1 MATSYTTTIK
11 NLKPQSWSRQTVAD
25 GQALNN
31 SFLEPTH
38 LKDLKLAEGLD
49 ATNDRIDGVN
59 TQITDIQA
67 VIPDDAGSDNKLITT
82 DQVEQKISDVLSN
95 SDLIYLD
102 PVNGDDANDGLT
114 PLTPVKYLKRAAEV
128 FQEKFGGTKVVVKV
142 INTSC
147 PENYQES
154 ETWINPGNSTNLFLD
169 DIPAI
174 TEAVILNEGGL
185 CLSDQ
190 DYQTVPGQH
199 SGSAYPKYYLN
210 VVSDRSIGMYF
221 STNPIVNSIEAV
233 SKTGD
238 IYITGSYLQE
248 LKSMKLTCQNG
259 SLYTS
264 FGPRFNAMLDTE
276 TEYYFDALYILGS
289 HTCCAGK
296 KATVISRNEI
306 DISPFNVLSNISTI
320 PNFLTYSLD
329 VYSAGTI
336 NFGSSWH
343 YIGTRLSVKSIGG
356 KKASLLLYDI
366 DGHSSDGTGLYSPG
380 DPTKTSYPDID
391 IDWNGDVYLGY
402 YTGDPSQSHI
412 RMLANNFKM
421 KCRKMSYWGTAD
433 LFSRSDIDIE
443 LEDGDTN
450 SLARNEHLY
459 ADGTVKITSKNAL
472 KFLNFIHADNVDIT
486 AGGIP
491 EYKPVNRYTDSG
503 SSTADQNRTVIADIN
518 ARIINAIEFFVGSA
532 DSYTTSNYA
541 ARYSIRTSG
550 DFSDYGYS
558 IQNGNATVSLDVAGS
573 ATISYNSS
581 MLVKRL
587 VLRSDHA
594 YFTNSGVYA
603 ASFDIK
609 SSKIQVQNS
618 GRLNQW
624 FSYAGGGWEIG
635 YKNGSSVYN
644 GGSWSHSFEDISIVE
659 CDTLEFLNQGFYSGW
674 IRPAYTTD
682 TSGAALK
689 HDWNISVGTLIPF
702 RVSDNSYNGGT
713 EYCSLIGQPFQG
725 APNSAIM
732 GTIGDVM
739 IGNGQFV
746 SEFKHDWFMN
756 DNDRS
761 YYENYRWNGS
771 TISCHFLKEIS
782 QNLYIDFNQG
792 NDAYDGLSKETP
804 VRTMWG
810 LNKAKNKLVNNPATR
825 YVMTIHVMSSSSGS
839 YDSSFGTY
847 FGPENGLD
855 FDYSER
861 NSRNRGL
868 LYNWYAAKYLDDNKA
883 TLLPDGWRVPTSSD
897 FSSLTSK
904 NINDIVASDWIGSDK
919 YGLDLCRC
927 LYGFSRSDY
936 SIKAEYCRLW
946 TSTQNDTGSARY
958 YQIEH
963 SISSYTS
970 YKTEC
975 YSIRLVKDAT
985 GVSDGTR
992 GTVEIGGQTYDT
1004 TVIGGK
1010 EWLCRNLDYSFTGAS
1025 FRDRS
1030 NPIDN
1035 TTDPQCAYAWYSS
1048 SGYYNMPFSSC
1059 AYLEIVSEQPFLS
1072 VTVRGLHSGVCKITG
1087 FRNVYVVDTYINC
1100 LNIDVS
1106 EMLNYV
1112 TGYGGYGGYGQ
1123 PDQWRPSYLVAKARQ
1138 FFGIGFMSANQ
1149 TYIEA
1154 QSLFKVCSN
1163 ANSIGSGARPS
1174 IVGLFTVV
1182 AGNVQFADNTALI
1195 ENVSVSIEASGGF
1208 ICDSPPNI
1216 NHATLKLTTGEY
1228 SSTAMFQIQYSA
1240 IEINA
1245 TNTLYFN
1252 YLSANSC
1259 QLEIKAKHVYFN
1271 SETIISDSSIYFDA
1285 KEYIELYQPLRL
1297 YGNGSSQNR
1306 ITTQYFILH
1315 SNGALYVHG
1324 GRYKIDCAV
1333 LPLVIRVKSQ
1343 ETGMPAGNTEV
1354 FLNADIVQNGVFS
1367 IEGNP
1372 QSETFDLEAHIRD
1385 YRDGKFVTTNQSSFY
1400 SGGANITRCKG
1411 LIEFYTGTNRDSNL
1425 ADWRGTVAPNADYE
1439 VIVLNKSKQLVAGQG
1454 IDISDTGDEIVVSA
1468 NPKSMIVQV
1477 PVTIANGVA
1486 TAMLSLNRYNV
1497 ITGIDSTVTD
1507 LVIVMPV
1514 ESTESLLTEVGFEF
1528 YLDAFS
1534 QTLNS
1539 VTFANSTEQLSSIVP
1554 DEFTPEHIYQGVL
1567 VNRCIT
1573 LVEYDRPDI
1582 NVLEINGKKY
1592 RTVKI
1597 GEQTWMAENLADPNS
1612 GVWYDNDQATYEPLG
1627 YGKLYTLSE
1636 AETIANSVFGWHLPT
1651 RNEFE
1656 ILDGIANYVKF
1667 NQEGI
1672 VLKST
1677 SGWYNDGDGTNDLG
1691 FNFKP
1696 AGIGIPSGS
1705 STSFQLATRTGS
1717 IITST
1722 PDPANT
1728 PTGYF
1733 NYNAN
1738 YDSDVA
1744 GFSQVSNSLRAS
1756 VRLVKDMSVNIG
1768 GRDYKVVQIGNQ
1780 LWMAENLDWKFN
1792 TLNFRDSSN
1801 NPLDTTTAIQAAYF
1815 NYDESTYGADGNKYG
1830 LLYNWYAVDYLNNHL
1845 SELGVPSGWHVP
1857 TRAEWSAL
1865 VSAVGE
1871 NPGTKLKSSSGWS
1884 SGAGTD
1890 DYGFSAVPAGRW
1902 YNNRFSYVGS
1912 YAHFWTSEPD
1922 GSYAWYRYIDT
1933 GTSVYESS
1941 NSQFSGFCYS
1951 VRLVKDSN

>member
-1 MATSYTTTIK
+1 MSKKIRLGYDILSKRAIETESGVNI
-11 NLKPQSWSRQTVAD
+11 D
-25 GQALNN
+25 DALRRHDNEISDINN
-31 SFLEPTH
+31 S
-38 LKDLKLAEGLD
+38 
-49 ATNDRIDGVN
+49 
-59 TQITDIQA
+59 ITDIEGDIVDIREDIGRKVEYVMSKFDHFV
-67 VIPDDAGSDNKLITT
+67 VI
-82 DQVEQKISDVLSN
+82 
-95 SDLIYLD
+95 D

-154 ETWINPGNSTNLFLD
+154 ETWLNPGNSTNLFLD

-185 CLSDQ
+185 CLSDL
-190 DYQTVPGQH
+190 DYQTVPGQS
-199 SGSAYPKYYLN
+199 SGVAYPKYYLN

-221 STNPIVNSIEAV
+221 SVNPIVNSIEAV

-259 SLYTS
+259 SLWTS
-264 FGPRFNAMLDTE
+264 FGPRYNAMLDTE
-276 TEYYFDALYILGS
+276 TEYYFDALYILNS
-289 HTCCAGK
+289 SCCAGK

-320 PNFLTYSLD
+320 PQFLTYSLD

-336 NFGSSWH
+336 KFGSSWQ
-343 YIGTRLSVKSIGG
+343 YIGTRLSVKSIGE
-356 KKASLLLYDI
+356 KKASLLIYEI
-366 DGHSSDGTGLYSPG
+366 DGHSSDGTGSYSPG

-402 YTGDPSQSHI
+402 YTGDSSQSRI
-412 RMLANNFKM
+412 KMLANNFKM
-421 KCRKMSYWGTAD
+421 KCRKMSYWGSAD
-433 LFSRSDIDIE
+433 IFSRSDIEIE
-443 LEDGDTN
+443 LEDGATN
-450 SLARNEHLY
+450 TLGYYEHLY

-472 KFLNFIHADNVDIT
+472 KFLNYIHADNVEIV

-503 SSTADQNRTVIADIN
+503 SSTADENRTVIADIN
-518 ARIINAIEFFVGSA
+518 ARIKNAIEYFVGSA
-532 DSYTTSNYA
+532 DNYTTSNDA

-609 SSKIQVQNS
+609 SSKIQVQNG

-624 FSYAGGGWEIG
+624 FSYGGGGWVIG
-635 YKNGSSVYN
+635 YKNGSEVYN
-644 GGSWSHSFEDISIVE
+644 GGSWGHNFEDVSIVE
-659 CDTLEFLNQGFYSGW
+659 CDTLEFMNQGFYSGW

-689 HDWNISVGTLIPF
+689 HDWNISVGTLIPY
-702 RVSDNSYNGGT
+702 RVSDNSYPSGT

-810 LNKAKNKLVNNPATR
+810 LNKAKNQLVTNPASN
-825 YVMTIHVMSSSSGS
+825 YVMTIHVMSTNSGS
-839 YDSSFGTY
+839 YDTSYGTS

-855 FDYSER
+855 FDFSER

-883 TLLPDGWRVPTSSD
+883 TLLPDGWRVPTSGD

-904 NINDIVASDWIGSDK
+904 NISDIVASDWIGSDK

-927 LYGFSRSDY
+927 LYGFSRANY
-936 SIKAEYCRLW
+936 SIDTEYCGLW
-946 TSTQNDTGSARY
+946 TSTEYNTGSARIY
-958 YQIEH
+958 YINK
-963 SISSYTS
+963 SMSSSTTS
-970 YKTEC
+970 KTGC

-992 GTVEIGGQTYDT
+992 GTVEIGGQTYNT

-1030 NPIDN
+1030 NPIDSS
-1035 TTDPQCAYAWYSS
+1035 TDPQCAYAWYSS
-1048 SGYYNMPFSSC
+1048 SGYYNMPFPSC
-1059 AYLEIVSEQPFLS
+1059 QYLEIVSEQPFLS

-1087 FRNVYVVDTYINC
+1087 FRNVYVVDTYIGC

-1106 EMLNYV
+1106 NTLNYV

-1123 PDQWRPSYLVAKARQ
+1123 PDQWRPYYLVAKARE
-1138 FFGIGFMSANQ
+1138 FYGIGFMSASQ

-1154 QSLFKVCSN
+1154 QSLFKVCSS
-1163 ANSIGSGARPS
+1163 ANSIGTSARPS
-1174 IVGLFTVV
+1174 IFGLFTVV
-1182 AGNVQFADNTALI
+1182 AGSVQFADNTALI
-1195 ENVSVSIEASGGF
+1195 ENVSGSIEASGRF
-1208 ICDSPPNI
+1208 ECSSPPNI
-1216 NHATLKLTTGEY
+1216 NYATLKLAMGEY
-1228 SSTAMFQIQYSA
+1228 TSTVLFQIQNSA

-1245 TNTLYFN
+1245 TNNLSFN

-1259 QLEIKAKHVYFN
+1259 QLEIKAKHVSFN

-1306 ITTQYFILH
+1306 ITTQYFNLY

-1333 LPLVIRVKSQ
+1333 LPLIIRVKSQ
-1343 ETGMPAGNTEV
+1343 ETGMPGGNTEV
-1354 FLNADIVQNGVFS
+1354 FLDADIVQNGVFS

-1372 QSETFDLEAHIRD
+1372 QGETFDLEAHVRD
-1385 YRDGKFVTTNQSSFY
+1385 YRNGKFVTTNQSSFY

-1425 ADWRGTVAPNADYE
+1425 ADWRDTIAPNADYE

-1454 IDISDTGDEIVVSA
+1454 IDISDNEDEIVVSA
-1468 NPKSMIVQV
+1468 DSKSMIVQV
-1477 PVTIANGVA
+1477 PVIIANGIAMA
-1486 TAMLSLNRYNV
+1486 TLSLNRYNV

-1507 LVIVMPV
+1507 LVIGMPV
-1514 ESTESLLTEVGFEF
+1514 ESSESLLTEVGFEF

-1539 VTFANSTEQLSSIVP
+1539 VTFTNSTEQLSSIVP

-1582 NVLEINGKKY
+1582 NALDINGKKY
-1592 RTVKI
+1592 KTVKI
-1597 GEQTWMAENLADPNS
+1597 GEQTWMAENLADASS
-1612 GVWYDNDQATYEPLG
+1612 GVWYNNDQSTYEPLG

-1636 AETIANSVFGWHLPT
+1636 AQSVANNVTGWHLPT
-1651 RNEFE
+1651 KYECE
-1656 ILDGIANYVKF
+1656 LLIDIAGG
-1667 NQEGI
+1667 EGPDNGKK
-1672 VLKST
+1672 LKSKFDW
-1677 SGWYNDGDGTNDLG
+1677 SNDHNGTDDFG
-1691 FNFKP
+1691 FNAKP
-1696 AGIGIPSGS
+1696 AGELLSPTYQGSG
-1705 STSFQLATRTGS
+1705 TDAW
-1717 IITST
+1717 ITT
-1722 PDPANT
+1722 NT
-1728 PTGYF
+1728 ESGTGYI
-1733 NYNAN
+1733 YCLHIGGSYPDAVGMT
-1738 YDSDVA
+1738 S
-1744 GFSQVSNSLRAS
+1744 GVSSMNSHS

-1792 TLNFRDSSN
+1792 TLNFRDSVN
-1801 NPLDTTTAIQAAYF
+1801 NPLDTTTAIQAAYY
-1815 NYDESTYGADGNKYG
+1815 NYDESTYGVNGNKYG
-1830 LLYNWYAVDYLNNHL
+1830 LLYNWYAVDYINQYL
-1845 SELGVPSGWHVP
+1845 EGLGVPDGWHAP
-1857 TRAEWSAL
+1857 SRTEWSTL
-1865 VSAVGE
+1865 INICGQ
-1871 NPGTKLKSSSGWS
+1871 NPGTKLKSTSGWLDWI
-1884 SGAGTD
+1884 GPNGD
-1890 DYGFSAVPAGRW
+1890 DYYGFSAYPAG
-1902 YNNRFSYVGS
+1902 YGSGYGGGFGNVGANAS
-1912 YAHFWTSEPD
+1912 FWTSTSEVVDSYYRQIDNTSD
-1922 GSYAWYRYIDT
+1922 GSIV
-1933 GTSVYESS
+1933 GEFIHEKFGF
-1941 NSQFSGFCYS
+1941 FSL
-1951 VRLVKDSN
+1951 RLVKNLT